1 MNKAKSDSIFT
12 KSMKAP
18 EVCIIAQTSGVL
30 FVHIYN
36 IKIKRENLTGACAI
50 FAQSR
55 INPTQ
60 AKRNKIP
67 YRLRP
72 CPIYVQARCSDGRCP
87 SFAVK
92 PQKYPARALPLTR
105 QEVRTPWTPTPPLA
119 ASS

>member
-87 SFAVK
+87 ICTNLRCLSSVKVVSFCVFRLEDLK
-92 PQKYPARALPLTR
+92 SGYL
-105 QEVRTPWTPTPPLA
+105 
-119 ASS
+119 